1 MNETTLPNESVTIS
15 RRDVLAGGAG
25 LVIAFTLGISAR
37 EAAAAGISTPIGAF
51 IEITSG
57 NKINVLVASS
67 EMGQGIMT
75 GLAQLVAEELM
86 VDWPQVT
93 AQHAPPGWA
102 YANPLFGIQLT
113 AGSSSIRGWF
123 TPLRTAAASA
133 REMLISAGAA
143 ALNAPRASCV
153 AKRGRVWVA
162 GTTRSVP
169 YGQIA
174 GAAAKVP
181 PPSNPPLVSNFRF
194 IGKPQQRLDIPAK
207 VDGSAVYGIDVRL
220 PGMLHAAVKH
230 CPTLG
235 GTVAKTPAKPA
246 GAIAVVNLGDAVA
259 VVAANTGLAKRLSEE
274 LNVQWSI
281 PASSAQLDSALI
293 ASKAQQLLANG
304 TPQIAEQVGSPNAE
318 LGKAASRIHAIYTLP
333 YLAHAC
339 MEPLNCTVAV
349 TANACKIWAPTQ
361 SPMLCVFTAQAL
373 TGLSPD
379 KITVT
384 TTYLGGGLG
393 RKFEQ
398 DYVAQAIKV
407 AQAVNAPVKLT
418 WPREQDFTNDQYRP
432 MAMAKVDAG
441 IDSNGQIRAWI
452 YRNVSPSILGQRNP
466 GMTDIDTQATEGSDK
481 LAYNFASRRVE
492 YVKHTAAVPVGFW
505 RSVGHSIN
513 CFAVESAIDELAH
526 AAGQDPYAFR
536 RKHLAGN
543 ARALAVLDAA
553 AALGNW
559 SATLPAGRARGI
571 AYSEAFGSL
580 VAQVVEISAPTATAI
595 TVHKVACAIDC
606 GMAVNPDQVTA
617 QMEGGIL
624 HGLSAAMWGHVTFN
638 KGVVSPR
645 NFDRYRLI
653 RMREMP
659 VITVQIVESG
669 GPLGGA
675 GEPGVPPIA
684 PAIANAYARLSGK
697 RLRNLPFFPAQSVMG
712 DG

>member
-1 MNETTLPNESVTIS
+1 MNDMTLPNDTISVS
-15 RRDVLAGGAG
+15 RRDVLAGGAS
-25 LVIAFTLGISAR
+25 LVISFTLGLSAR

-51 IEITSG
+51 IEISG
-57 NKINVLVASS
+57 ANKINVLVASS
-67 EMGQGIMT
+67 EMGQGVMT

-102 YANPLFGIQLT
+102 YSNPLFGIQLT

-123 TPLRTAAASA
+123 TPLRTAAATA

-143 ALNAPRASCV
+143 ALNAPRASCI
-153 AKRGRVWVA
+153 AKHGRVWVT

-174 GAAAKVP
+174 AAAANLP
-181 PPSNPPLVSNFRF
+181 PPSNPPLVAKYRF
-194 IGKPQQRLDIPAK
+194 IGKSVPRLDIPAK

-220 PGMLHAAVKH
+220 PGMLYAVIQH

-259 VVAANTGLAKRLSEE
+259 VVATNTGLAKDLAQE

-293 ASKAQQLLANG
+293 HSKAQQVLANG
-304 TPQIAEQVGSPNAE
+304 TPQIAEQIGAPDVA
-318 LGKAASRIHAIYTLP
+318 LAKAARQISATYSLP

-339 MEPLNCTVAV
+339 MEPLSCTASV
-349 TANACKIWAPTQ
+349 TASACKIWAPTQ
-361 SPMLCVFTAQAL
+361 SPIMCMFTAQAL
-373 TGLSPD
+373 TGLPSD

-384 TTYLGGGLG
+384 TTFLGGGLG

-407 AQAVNAPVKLT
+407 AQAVKAPVKVT

-432 MAMAKVDAG
+432 MALVKVDTGVDA
-441 IDSNGQIRAWI
+441 SGQISAWI

-466 GMTDIDTQATEGSDK
+466 GMTNIDTQATEGSDQ
-481 LAYNFASRRVE
+481 LAYSFASRRVE
-492 YVKHTAAVPVGFW
+492 YVKHPAAVPVGFW

-513 CFAVESAIDELAH
+513 CFAVESAIDELAL

-553 AALGNW
+553 ASLGNW
-559 SATLPAGRARGI
+559 PATPPAGHARGI

-580 VAQVVEISAPTATAI
+580 VAQVVEISAPTANAI
-595 TVHKVACAIDC
+595 TVHKVACAVDC

-645 NFDRYRLI
+645 NFDRYRLT

-659 VITVQIVESG
+659 VITVRIVNSG
-669 GPLGGA
+669 GPLGGV

-684 PAIANAYARLSGK
+684 PAIANAYARLTGK

-712 DG
+712 DD